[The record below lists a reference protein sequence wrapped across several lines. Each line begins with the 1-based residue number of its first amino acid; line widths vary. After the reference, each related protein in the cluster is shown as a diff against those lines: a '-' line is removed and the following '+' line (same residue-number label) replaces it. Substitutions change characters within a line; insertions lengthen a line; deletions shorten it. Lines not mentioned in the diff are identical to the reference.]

1 MNTEAIA
8 IRSGQTARPATCID
22 AQALAHL
29 VRTNI
34 EHLRTYLPAVTALA
48 APDVALDHLQELEA
62 AIASGDA
69 HEWHLF
75 DGEELCGGIRLN
87 HIEAG
92 NRKASIGYY
101 IGIDHQG
108 KGLATAAVRAVLRHC
123 FDRLE
128 FNRIEIK
135 CATGNVASQRVAQ
148 RLGFVREGLL
158 RQAEWLHGRFVDHY
172 VYGLLREEFAIAN
185 AR

>member
-1 MNTEAIA
+1 MNTKAIA
-8 IRSGQTARPATCID
+8 IRAGQTAKPAVGSD
-22 AQALAHL
+22 AQALSRL
-29 VRTNI
+29 IQTNT

-48 APDVALDHLQELEA
+48 APEVARDHLQELEA

-75 DGEELCGGIRLN
+75 DGEELCGAIRLN
-87 HIEAG
+87 HLEAA
-92 NRKASIGYY
+92 NRKASIAYY

-108 KGLATAAVRAVLRHC
+108 KGLATAAVRAVLAHC

-128 FNRIEIK
+128 LHRIEIR
-135 CATGNVASQRVAQ
+135 CAAGNVSSQRVAE

-158 RQAEWLHGRFVDHY
+158 RDAEWLNGRFVDHY
-172 VYGLLREEFAIAN
+172 VYGLLRGEFS
-185 AR
+185 RPV